1 MSSFEET
8 ARAAW
13 GDDVPDWVLVLA
25 QECERSSQNMV
36 ARKLERSAA
45 LVSQVLRCR
54 YTGDV
59 ASFEERVRGVF
70 MLEVVE
76 CPEVGE
82 MTTDQC
88 QLWRGRAKAPSG
100 RNTRH
105 VRMGRAC
112 NRCPRYLGEAGS

>member
-1 MSSFEET
+1 MSGIVET

-13 GDDVPDWVLVLA
+13 GENPPDWVLVLA
-25 QECERSSQNMV
+25 QECERSSQNRV
-36 ARKLERSAA
+36 ARQLERSAA

-70 MLEVVE
+70 MLEVVD

-82 MTTDQC
+82 MSTDQC
-88 QLWRGRAKAPSG
+88 QLWRSRAKAPSG

-112 NRCPRYLGEAGS
+112 NRCPRYLGEVTS